1 MTESGQNS
9 AAEPGQEVLRAVRQ
23 ACEQTLG
30 VPAIGPDDEL
40 FDYGLDSLAIIEIRL
55 IIDTELGVRIP
66 LSLFVDEVPS
76 IRMLCQAVQ
85 TLS

>member
-1 MTESGQNS
+1 MTEARQGS
-9 AAEPGQEVLRAVRQ
+9 ATELRQEVLQVVRQ

-30 VPAIGPDDEL
+30 VPSIGLDDEL

-55 IIDTELGVRIP
+55 IIDAELSVRVP

-76 IRMLCQAVQ
+76 IQVLCQAVQ
-85 TLS
+85 ALS